1 LRQRAVRLVEE
12 IGLVVGLAEVELSH
26 RGVARIGGGSLLE
39 VLYGAAGV
47 AAVEG
52 MHAKVEQR

>member
-1 LRQRAVRLVEE
+1 MRLVEE